1 MKENFARFSRHHF
14 QTMGNCTSNNNNN
27 NDNDNDVIIM
37 IMIIIIM
44 GSGYDWKGQ

>member
-1 MKENFARFSRHHF
+1 MKEHFARFSRHHF
-14 QTMGNCTSNNNNN
+14 QRTGNCTSNNNND

-44 GSGYDWKGQ
+44 ESGYDWKGQ